1 MKPRITLSVSST
13 GQLELFVN
21 PEGRDELVKWLLKL
35 DAKNEHFHLGS
46 TEYGAELDIGMVAYG
61 QSDRVIPTA
70 KVMLRLDEWDH
81 KYYPHV
87 MVKKSIDDRF

>member
-1 MKPRITLSVSST
+1 MASKA
-13 GQLELFVN
+13 GC
-21 PEGRDELVKWLLKL
+21 
-35 DAKNEHFHLGS
+35 
-46 TEYGAELDIGMVAYG
+46 GAELDIGMVAYG